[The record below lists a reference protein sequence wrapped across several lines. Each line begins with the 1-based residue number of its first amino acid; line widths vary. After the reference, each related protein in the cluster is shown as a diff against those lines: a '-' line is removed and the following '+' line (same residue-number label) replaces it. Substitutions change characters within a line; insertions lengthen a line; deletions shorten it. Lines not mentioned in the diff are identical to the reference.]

1 MDSHTHT
8 RTCIQYTEQWGPTCR
23 LTNSWKAWSMA
34 ECLWSSRDLNFIF
47 STSLNVS
54 KTTAKSYKKGDRN
67 DNETSLQ
74 SDQVH
79 AERMTGRFLKASQY
93 QIHDEIELYG
103 EVNDEEHTG
112 PAVLG
117 VCWHHHIRETTK
129 KELTWDKKMTHDAL
143 KAELQPAECK
153 PINIKDVTSHTVQF
167 CLLKSIFSKI
177 NPIFQRVLE
186 WINRNWKLGA
196 ASSIAKLT

>member
-1 MDSHTHT
+1 MKQQRFKLHLLHVVK
-8 RTCIQYTEQWGPTCR
+8 RIENYGQELQEGRQKWQWNIASVWPVWT
-23 LTNSWKAWSMA
+23 
-34 ECLWSSRDLNFIF
+34 
-47 STSLNVS
+47 
-54 KTTAKSYKKGDRN
+54 
-67 DNETSLQ
+67 
-74 SDQVH
+74 H

-143 KAELQPAECK
+143 KAELPECK

-186 WINRNWKLGA
+186 WTNRNWKLGA